1 MSHFQTYLELAVQ
14 ERERC
19 YVYDENWKEYW
30 NVAKNF
36 ISDVVKFA
44 SEDYTIPIMKD
55 LSPTLN
61 TLKKKYNEYVF
72 NLQNE
77 YQEKIQKLLEEG
89 EIEVK
94 QGKQKNWDSSLLKYN
109 TVLNQIKK
117 QKTDALRPLKET
129 IKEQKETIK
138 KQKEQIS
145 KLKTASA
152 KTKKLD
158 LIKQAEERIE
168 KAEQE
173 IEKAEQNFNDMSTKV
188 TDLFSERNNLIKEKT
203 TSTQAEMDKINEKIK
218 NNSET
223 ITKVVLGGWT
233 ALSFLAN
240 YYMWKLTGLGL

>member
-1 MSHFQTYLELAVQ
+1 MSQFQTYLELAVQ
-14 ERERC
+14 EREQY

-30 NVAKNF
+30 DVAKNF
-36 ISDVVKFA
+36 VSDVVKFTA
-44 SEDYTIPIMKD
+44 EKYTTPIMKD
-55 LSPTLN
+55 LSPSLN
-61 TLKKKYNEYVF
+61 TLKKRYNEYVF

-129 IKEQKETIK
+129 IREQKETIREQK
-138 KQKEQIS
+138 KQIS
-145 KLKTASA
+145 ELKAASA
-152 KTKKLD
+152 KTKRQKL
-158 LIKQAEERIE
+158 IEQAEQRIE

-173 IEKAEQNFNDMSTKV
+173 IEKAEQNFNNMSEKV
-188 TDLFSERNNLIKEKT
+188 TELFSERNNLIKT
-203 TSTQAEMDKINEKIK
+203 TATSTQAEMDKINEKIK

-240 YYMWKLTGLGL
+240 YYMWQLTGLGL